1 MNKILKTAS
10 INALLTAAYIIAVAL
25 FMNWGST
32 MKIGKVN
39 TFLAPIALLMLFV
52 LSASITSFLMIGKPA
67 QLYVDGKK
75 KEALSL
81 LSYTLLIFFV
91 ITLISLFLLVS
102 FTR

>member
-10 INALLTAAYIIAVAL
+10 INALLTAGYIIAVAL